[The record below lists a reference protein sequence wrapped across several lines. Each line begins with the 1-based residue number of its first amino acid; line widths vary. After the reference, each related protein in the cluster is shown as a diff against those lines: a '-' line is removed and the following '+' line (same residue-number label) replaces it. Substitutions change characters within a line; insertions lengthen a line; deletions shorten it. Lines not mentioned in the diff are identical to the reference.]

1 MNTSD
6 SDSNS
11 GNRVTEPGGA
21 DRRGPHDSW
30 DALLLSHWPNSD
42 GIMAWVLYLLGYAF
56 MVSQDQDS
64 VTEILRILRPID
76 ENLAGLLSSKLDQPR

>member
-11 GNRVTEPGGA
+11 GNRVTERGGA
-21 DRRGPHDSW
+21 DRRGSQDSW
-30 DALLLSHWPNSD
+30 DSLLLSHWPHSD

-64 VTEILRILRPID
+64 VTEILKILRPID
-76 ENLAGLLSSKLDQPR
+76 ENLAELLSSKLDQAR